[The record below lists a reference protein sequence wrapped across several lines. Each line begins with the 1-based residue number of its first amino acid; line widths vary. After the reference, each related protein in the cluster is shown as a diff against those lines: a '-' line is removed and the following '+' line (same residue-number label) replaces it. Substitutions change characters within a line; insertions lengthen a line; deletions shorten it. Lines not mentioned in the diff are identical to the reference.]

1 MGKVKK
7 AAKSAA
13 IIVIFSLISKFLGFI
28 REVLIASKFGSGMET
43 DAYFVA
49 LSATTVLMGMVSAGL
64 NTTLIPIFSEIEVK
78 NGHEKKID
86 YMNNLINVVNI
97 LAILFVVIGWISS
110 PVIINI
116 MANGFEGEKFNLAV
130 KLTRIGLPIMLFT
143 GPCAIFTGY
152 LQSNESFLAPAA
164 IGLPFNVVYIFYLL
178 FLSSKFGIKGL
189 MVASVLATLAQI
201 FIQIPAVKSEGYKY
215 KFKVDFKD
223 KYIKKALLLTLPV
236 MIGTAINEIN
246 MIVDKTMASSLKEG
260 SISSL
265 NYASK
270 LNGII
275 LGVFIAAITT
285 VIFPM
290 LSKESNKDNI
300 DGVKLIMSHGINII
314 LLITLPATVGL
325 IILSEPIVRIFFQR
339 GAFDATATAMTTKA
353 LIFYAI
359 GLVGMALRLMLNKAY
374 YSMQDTKTPMV
385 NGAIAVGANILL
397 NFIFIKPLAHGGLA
411 LATSISTLL
420 ATLLLIKDLDKIY
433 KMDHSVNIKCLTK
446 TSIASVIMGAVVYFL
461 YGVLSSV
468 FTGGK
473 IIQLFVLLITVG
485 IGALIYV
492 GLCYLFKIEEINM
505 VIDKMKFKIEKNIV

>member
-1 MGKVKK
+1 
-7 AAKSAA
+7 
-13 IIVIFSLISKFLGFI
+13 
-28 REVLIASKFGSGMET
+28 
-43 DAYFVA
+43 
-49 LSATTVLMGMVSAGL
+49 
-64 NTTLIPIFSEIEVK
+64 
-78 NGHEKKID
+78 
-86 YMNNLINVVNI
+86 
-97 LAILFVVIGWISS
+97 
-110 PVIINI
+110 
-116 MANGFEGEKFNLAV
+116 
-130 KLTRIGLPIMLFT
+130 MLFS
-143 GPCAIFTGY
+143 GY

-215 KFKVDFKD
+215 KLKVDFKD

-314 LLITLPATVGL
+314 LLITLPAAVGL

-339 GAFDATATAMTTKA
+339 D
-353 LIFYAI
+353 I
-359 GLVGMALRLMLNKAY
+359 
-374 YSMQDTKTPMV
+374 
-385 NGAIAVGANILL
+385 
-397 NFIFIKPLAHGGLA
+397 
-411 LATSISTLL
+411 
-420 ATLLLIKDLDKIY
+420 
-433 KMDHSVNIKCLTK
+433 
-446 TSIASVIMGAVVYFL
+446 
-461 YGVLSSV
+461 
-468 FTGGK
+468 
-473 IIQLFVLLITVG
+473 
-485 IGALIYV
+485 
-492 GLCYLFKIEEINM
+492 
-505 VIDKMKFKIEKNIV
+505 